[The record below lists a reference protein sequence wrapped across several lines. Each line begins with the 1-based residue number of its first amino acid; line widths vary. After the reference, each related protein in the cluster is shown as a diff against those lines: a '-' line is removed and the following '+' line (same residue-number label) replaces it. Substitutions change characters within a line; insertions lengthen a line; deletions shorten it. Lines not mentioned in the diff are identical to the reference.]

1 MELNGA
7 RIFDEGVEIKKDAQ
21 EKISEIVKTVKA
33 LSPNS
38 DLGMRFVK
46 SGKLVEGLLWGRAKE
61 VSIGIFHRGSSLNA
75 VLDILQ
81 RKVKRECLKIQKEA
95 VSQFRSE
102 NKKYNHLPLEM
113 AG

>member
-1 MELNGA
+1 MGLSGA
-7 RIFDEGVEIKKDAQ
+7 RIYDEGVEIKKDAK
-21 EKISEIVKTVKA
+21 EKISELVKSLKA

-38 DLGMRFVK
+38 DLGLRFVK
-46 SGKLVEGLLWGRAKE
+46 SGKLVEGLLLGRAKE
-61 VSIGIFHRGSSLNA
+61 IPIGIYNCGPSLNA

-81 RKVKRECLKIQKEA
+81 RNGKRACLKIQKKT

-113 AG
+113 PG